1 MAKKNNKNR
10 QYTAKPSIIDDAVV
24 ESIQENTSVETET
37 VEEPTPEVEEVVEVA
52 EETVEI
58 PEAPKVVEELPK
70 VDVKE
75 VIPEKVEKPVVEK
88 KPTVT
93 KPVEKISKPVPVK
106 KEEVKKPATKSNLY
120 QLVFVANAT
129 PLQVNKTVKR
139 LKELN
144 VLYDYNGTDILGATF
159 ASESEA
165 IEQKKYYAGKGLK
178 PTIRRL

>member
-10 QYTAKPSIIDDAVV
+10 QYTARPSIIDDAIV
-24 ESIQENTSVETET
+24 ESIRKSTSAETEAVEKPT
-37 VEEPTPEVEEVVEVA
+37 PKVEEIA

-58 PEAPKVVEELPK
+58 SEVPKMVEELPK
-70 VDVKE
+70 FDVKE
-75 VIPEKVEKPVVEK
+75 VIPKKVEKPVVEK

-93 KPVEKISKPVPVK
+93 KPVEKISKPAPVK

-120 QLVFVANAT
+120 QLVFIANAT

>member
-10 QYTAKPSIIDDAVV
+10 QYTARPSIIDDVVV
-24 ESIQENTSVETET
+24 ESIRKSTSVETEA
-37 VEEPTPEVEEVVEVA
+37 VEEPTPEVEEVVE
-52 EETVEI
+52 ETVEI
-58 PEAPKVVEELPK
+58 SEAPKMVEKLPK
-70 VDVKE
+70 FDVKE

-120 QLVFVANAT
+120 QLVFIANAT

-159 ASESEA
+159 ASETEA

>member
-10 QYTAKPSIIDDAVV
+10 QYTAKPSIIDEAVV
-24 ESIQENTSVETET
+24 ESIQENTSVETEA
-37 VEEPTPEVEEVVEVA
+37 VEEPTPEVEEVVE
-52 EETVEI
+52 ETVEI
-58 PEAPKVVEELPK
+58 SEAPKMVEELPK
-70 VDVKE
+70 FDVKE

-93 KPVEKISKPVPVK
+93 KPVEKISKHVPVK

-120 QLVFVANAT
+120 QLVFIANAT

>member
-1 MAKKNNKNR
+1 MAKKNNRNR

-24 ESIQENTSVETET
+24 ESIQENTSVETEA
-37 VEEPTPEVEEVVEVA
+37 VEEPTPEVEEVVE
-52 EETVEI
+52 ETVEI
-58 PEAPKVVEELPK
+58 SEAPKMVEKLPK
-70 VDVKE
+70 FDVKE

-120 QLVFVANAT
+120 QLVFIANAT

-159 ASESEA
+159 ASETEA

>member
-10 QYTAKPSIIDDAVV
+10 QYTAKPSIIDDVVV
-24 ESIQENTSVETET
+24 ESIRESTSVETEA
-37 VEEPTPEVEEVVEVA
+37 VEEPTPEVV

-58 PEAPKVVEELPK
+58 SEAPEVVEELPK
-70 VDVKE
+70 FAVKE

-93 KPVEKISKPVPVK
+93 KPVEKISKPVLVK

-120 QLVFVANAT
+120 QLVFIANAT
-129 PLQVNKTVKR
+129 PLQVKKTVKR

-159 ASESEA
+159 SSETEA
-165 IEQKKYYAGKGLK
+165 IEQKKYYAGQGLK
-178 PTIRRL
+178 PTIRRK

>member
-10 QYTAKPSIIDDAVV
+10 QYTSKPSIIDDAVV
-24 ESIQENTSVETET
+24 ESIRKNTSVETEA
-37 VEEPTPEVEEVVEVA
+37 VEEPIPEVEEVVE
-52 EETVEI
+52 ETVEI
-58 PEAPKVVEELPK
+58 SEAPKMVEELPK
-70 VDVKE
+70 FDVKE

-88 KPTVT
+88 KPTVI
-93 KPVEKISKPVPVK
+93 KPVEKNSTPVPKK

-120 QLVFVANAT
+120 QLVFIANAT

-159 ASESEA
+159 ASETEA

-178 PTIRRL
+178 PTIRRI

>member
-24 ESIQENTSVETET
+24 ESIKESIQEK
-37 VEEPTPEVEEVVEVA
+37 EPEIEEVV

-58 PEAPKVVEELPK
+58 SEVPKMVEELPK
-70 VDVKE
+70 FDVKE
-75 VIPEKVEKPVVEK
+75 VIPEKVEKPAVEK
-88 KPTVT
+88 KPTVI
-93 KPVEKISKPVPVK
+93 KPVEKISKPVLAK

-120 QLVFVANAT
+120 QLVFIANAT
-129 PLQVNKTVKR
+129 PLQVKKTVKR

-144 VLYDYNGTDILGATF
+144 VLYEYNGTDILGATF
-159 ASESEA
+159 ASETEA
-165 IEQKKYYAGKGLK
+165 IEQKKYYAGQGLK

>member
-10 QYTAKPSIIDDAVV
+10 QYTARPSIIDDAVV
-24 ESIQENTSVETET
+24 ESIRKSTSVETEA
-37 VEEPTPEVEEVVEVA
+37 VEEPTPKVEEVA

-58 PEAPKVVEELPK
+58 SETPKMVEELPK
-70 VDVKE
+70 FDVKE

-106 KEEVKKPATKSNLY
+106 KEEVKKPAAKSNLY
-120 QLVFVANAT
+120 QLVFIANAT

>member
-10 QYTAKPSIIDDAVV
+10 QYTAKPSIIDDAVI
-24 ESIQENTSVETET
+24 ESIRKSTSVETEA
-37 VEEPTPEVEEVVEVA
+37 VEESAPEVEEVVE
-52 EETVEI
+52 ETVEI
-58 PEAPKVVEELPK
+58 SEAPKIVEELPK
-70 VDVKE
+70 FDVKE
-75 VIPEKVEKPVVEK
+75 VIPEKIEKPAVEK
-88 KPTVT
+88 KPTIT
-93 KPVEKISKPVPVK
+93 KPVEKSSKPVPEK
-106 KEEVKKPATKSNLY
+106 KEEVKKPAAKSNLY
-120 QLVFVANAT
+120 QLVFIANAT

-159 ASESEA
+159 ASEAEA

>member
-37 VEEPTPEVEEVVEVA
+37 VEEPTHEVEEVVE
-52 EETVEI
+52 EIVEI
-58 PEAPKVVEELPK
+58 SETPEMVEELPK

-93 KPVEKISKPVPVK
+93 KPVEKISKSVPVK

-120 QLVFVANAT
+120 QLVFIANAT

-159 ASESEA
+159 ASETEA

>member
-24 ESIQENTSVETET
+24 ESIQENTSVET
-37 VEEPTPEVEEVVEVA
+37 VKEPTPKVEEVVE
-52 EETVEI
+52 ETVEI
-58 PEAPKVVEELPK
+58 SEAPKVVEELPK
-70 VDVKE
+70 FAVKE
-75 VIPEKVEKPVVEK
+75 VIPEKVEKPIVEK

-93 KPVEKISKPVPVK
+93 KPVPMK

-120 QLVFVANAT
+120 QLVFIANAT

-159 ASESEA
+159 ASETEA

>member
-10 QYTAKPSIIDDAVV
+10 QYTAKPSIIDDSVV

-37 VEEPTPEVEEVVEVA
+37 VEEPTPEVEEVVE
-52 EETVEI
+52 ETVEI
-58 PEAPKVVEELPK
+58 SEAPKVVEELHK

-120 QLVFVANAT
+120 QLVFIANAT